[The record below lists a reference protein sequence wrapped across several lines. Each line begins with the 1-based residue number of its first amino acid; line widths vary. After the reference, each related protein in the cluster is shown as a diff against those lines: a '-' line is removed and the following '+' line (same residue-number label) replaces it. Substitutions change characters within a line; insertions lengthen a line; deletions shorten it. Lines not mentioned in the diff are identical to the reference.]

1 VALRDLSPSLCLVRA
16 KTSQRVKGASKIARY
31 IASQSEKFA
40 ACAAIRTLSSSR
52 IRSEGDWME
61 RAVRIYK
68 YGLPEVLTIE
78 PVEVPPP
85 GPGEARIRHTAIGPN
100 FVEVYFRRGTFQ
112 VPAFPAVLG
121 NEGAGV
127 VEAVGLGVSDVSVG
141 DRVVYADGP
150 LGAFATARNYPADRL
165 VRIPDGVSD
174 AQAAASFLRGVTA
187 RMLLKEIARLERN
200 DTVLFHAAAGG
211 VGLLFAQWAR
221 AVGVRVI
228 GTVSNEAKATAA
240 RQAGCVEVIDYMKD
254 DFVARV
260 LALTNGEGVV
270 AVFDSI
276 GRDTFL
282 KSLDVL
288 RPRGVLAAFGQAS
301 GSPPAFDPFLLAP
314 KALHVTWPGRHVYT
328 ASREQLE
335 TSAADLFDA
344 IREGILDVGPSRTYA
359 FDDIALAHRD
369 LESREIIGAAVIEP

>member
-1 VALRDLSPSLCLVRA
+1 
-16 KTSQRVKGASKIARY
+16 
-31 IASQSEKFA
+31 
-40 ACAAIRTLSSSR
+40 
-52 IRSEGDWME
+52 ME

-68 YGLPEVLTIE
+68 YGPPEVLTIE
-78 PVEVPPP
+78 PVVAPPP
-85 GPGEARIRHTAIGPN
+85 GPGEALIRHTAIGLN

-112 VPAFPAVLG
+112 APSLPAVLG

-127 VEAVGLGVSDVSVG
+127 VEAVGPGVSAISVG
-141 DRVVYADGP
+141 DRVAYADGP
-150 LGAFATARNYPADRL
+150 LGAYATARTYPADRL

-187 RMLLKEIARLERN
+187 RMLLKEVAPPQRD

-221 AVGVRVI
+221 ALGVRVI

-240 RQAGCVEVIDYMKD
+240 RRAGCVEVIDYVKE

-260 LALTNGEGVV
+260 RDLTGDEGVA
-270 AVFDSI
+270 AVFNSI

-282 KSLDVL
+282 KSLEVL
-288 RPRGVLAAFGQAS
+288 RPRGVLVAFGQAS

-328 ASREQLE
+328 ASRQQLE

-344 IREGILDVGPSRTYA
+344 IREGVLDVGPTRTYA
-359 FDDIALAHRD
+359 FDDIVSAHRD
-369 LESREIIGAAVIEP
+369 LESRQIIGAAVIKP

>member
-1 VALRDLSPSLCLVRA
+1 
-16 KTSQRVKGASKIARY
+16 
-31 IASQSEKFA
+31 
-40 ACAAIRTLSSSR
+40 
-52 IRSEGDWME
+52 ME
-61 RAVRIYK
+61 RAVRIHE
-68 YGLPEVLTIE
+68 YGPPEVLTIE
-78 PVEVPPP
+78 PIERPTP
-85 GPGEARIRHTAIGPN
+85 GPGQALIRHTAIGLN
-100 FVEVYFRRGTFQ
+100 FVEVYFRRGTFRA
-112 VPAFPAVLG
+112 PALPAVLG

-127 VEAVGLGVSDVSVG
+127 VEAVGPGVSGVSAG

-150 LGAFATARNYPADRL
+150 LGAYATARTYPADRL
-165 VRIPDGVSD
+165 VRIPEGVSD

-187 RMLLKEIARLERN
+187 RMLLKEVTPLQSD

-221 AVGVRVI
+221 ALGVRVI
-228 GTVSNEAKATAA
+228 GTVSNEAKAAAA
-240 RQAGCVEVIDYMKD
+240 RRAGCVEVIDYVKE

-260 LALTNGEGVV
+260 RDLTGGEGVA

-282 KSLDVL
+282 KSLEVL

-328 ASREQLE
+328 VSRQQLE

-344 IREGILDVGPSRTYA
+344 IRKGILDVGPARTYA
-359 FDDIALAHRD
+359 FDDIASAHRD
-369 LESREIIGAAVIEP
+369 LESRQIIGAAVIAP